1 MFKKTMTSNIEQ
13 KNENEHSHCEHNWLF
28 AHRWEHIAS
37 LLHCQLIAIMK
48 YCNAC
53 KDKNI
58 SIIKNST
65 MHEYIMSKLEI
76 IESCYSSL
84 YLGGKLTGEEFGY
97 YEGIQDL
104 MLNILEKTVPSE
116 YNDCEFGVW
125 GNPKLFDW
133 YIQSFLNSDFF
144 KKNDIRIE

>member
-1 MFKKTMTSNIEQ
+1 MMTSNTEQ
-13 KNENEHSHCEHNWLF
+13 KNENEHSHCKNNWLF
-28 AHRWEHIAS
+28 ARRWENIAS
-37 LLHCQLIAIMK
+37 LLCSQLIAIMK

-53 KDKNI
+53 KNKEI

-65 MHEYIMSKLEI
+65 LHDYIMTRLEN
-76 IESCYSSL
+76 IERCYSSL
-84 YLGGKLTGEEFGY
+84 YLGGKLTNEEFGY

-104 MLNILEKTVPSE
+104 MINTLEGTIPNQYKDS
-116 YNDCEFGVW
+116 DIGVW
-125 GNPKLFDW
+125 GSFKLFDW